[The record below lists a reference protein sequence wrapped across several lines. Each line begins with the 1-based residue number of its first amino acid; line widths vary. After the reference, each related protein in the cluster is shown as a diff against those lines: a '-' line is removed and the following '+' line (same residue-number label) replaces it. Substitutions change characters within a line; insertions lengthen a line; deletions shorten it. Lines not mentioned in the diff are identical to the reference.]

1 MLTVSMPPWSR
12 TNGVASTALS
22 HIADDTLQ
30 AGREAVGRHA
40 WREAYDFLEAAD
52 AAAPLSPEDLE
63 ALSGAAWWT
72 GRLDSCIAARERAFA
87 GYLSA
92 ESRPRAAIVAMAV
105 AKDYYAKRS
114 SSIGNAWVAR
124 AERLLADEPACVEQG
139 YLERLLSVIAFEGQG
154 DFDAAL
160 THGQRALEIGTR
172 FGDRDLQALALH
184 DQGRALVAK
193 GDVAEG
199 MAMIDEATVA
209 AVSGELSPYHTG
221 VIYCNTIT
229 ACKELAD
236 YRRAGDWT
244 EAAKR
249 WCERQAIAGF
259 PGMCRV
265 YRASIMLVRGAWV
278 EAELEARRACDE
290 LVEFNLSYAGE
301 AFYELGEIG
310 LRRGDLATA
319 REAFRHAHELGRD
332 PQPGLALLHLAEGKT
347 DGASACIE
355 QALDEESRALH
366 RARLLPAQVEIALAA
381 ADLAKART
389 AAAELDA
396 IAKTYGSDALDAA
409 ACSARS
415 MIALAEEDGREA
427 VKNARHALRLWQE
440 VGAPFEVA
448 QARMLL
454 ASAYLTGGNAEG
466 AVLELHAAATGFAR
480 LGAVPDSRHAREQL
494 EALGATP
501 TAITP
506 AEETQTKTFM
516 FTDIVRSTSLVEA
529 IGDEAWASLLRWH
542 DETLRRLFAAH
553 AGDEAN
559 HTGDG
564 FFVAFDDGLPA
575 IDCAVA
581 IQRTLAEHRRQHGF
595 APEVR
600 IGVHVG
606 SGTRS
611 GRNYH
616 GKDVHAAARI
626 GALGEAGEI
635 LVSRTA
641 LPDSQLRYDVSEPW
655 SIALKG
661 VSQPVEVVRI
671 DWR

>member
-1 MLTVSMPPWSR
+1 MR
-12 TNGVASTALS
+12 
-22 HIADDTLQ
+22 
-30 AGREAVGRHA
+30 RHA
-40 WREAYDFLEAAD
+40 WREAYDLLDAAD

-63 ALSGAAWWT
+63 ALAGAAWWT

-87 GYLSA
+87 GYMGA
-92 ESRPRAAIVAMAV
+92 ENRRRAAIVAMAV

-114 SSIGNAWVAR
+114 SSIGTAWVTR
-124 AERLLADEPACVEQG
+124 AERLLADEPGCVEQG
-139 YLERLLSVIAFEGQG
+139 YLERLLSVIAFEGRG

-160 THGQRALEIGTR
+160 THGQRALEIGTQ
-172 FGDRDLQALALH
+172 FGDRELQALALH

-193 GDVAEG
+193 GEVAEG

-244 EAAKR
+244 DAAKR

-265 YRASIMLVRGAWV
+265 YRASILLVRGAWS

-290 LVEFNLSYAGE
+290 LVEFNVNYAAE

-310 LRRGDLATA
+310 MRRGDLATA
-319 REAFRHAHELGRD
+319 QEAFRQAHELGRD
-332 PQPGLALLHLAEGKT
+332 PQPGLALLRLAEGKT

-355 QALDEESRALH
+355 QALDEESRSLH

-381 ADLAKART
+381 ADLAKAR
-389 AAAELDA
+389 AAAEELDA

-409 ACSARS
+409 ACLARC
-415 MIALAEEDGREA
+415 MIALAEEDGRAA
-427 VKNARHALRLWQE
+427 VQSARQALRLWQE

-454 ASAYLTGGNAEG
+454 ASGYLAEDNAEG
-466 AVLELHAAATGFAR
+466 AVLELQAAASAFDQ
-480 LGAVPDSRHAREQL
+480 LGAVPDARRVREQL
-494 EALGATP
+494 DLLGATP
-501 TAITP
+501 AAVEP
-506 AEETQTKTFM
+506 AEGKQTRTFM
-516 FTDIVRSTSLVEA
+516 FTDIVRSTTLVEA
-529 IGDEAWASLLRWH
+529 IGDEAWAALLRWH

-553 AGDEAN
+553 GGDEAN

-564 FFVAFDDGLPA
+564 FFVAFDDALPA

-595 APEVR
+595 ALGVR

-616 GKDVHAAARI
+616 GKDVHEAARI
-626 GALGEAGEI
+626 GSLAGAGEI
-635 LVSRTA
+635 LVSRIA
-641 LPDSQLRYDVSEPW
+641 LPNSQLRFDVSEPR
-655 SIALKG
+655 SIELKG
-661 VSQPVEVVRI
+661 VSNPVEVVAI